1 MQSKSFCR
9 TLRVFQASDRCL
21 RLGARAGR
29 YDSTERH
36 CINCEGYNR
45 LRSENPA
52 VAFGPFCITR
62 DEFLDVKE
70 HRKNLKRDREANA
83 PPLVHAVIS
92 RLAHKSGNHPS
103 PVSTN
108 LSSSSQPQQFEQPL
122 APEHI
127 YWPGD
132 DLEAQIA
139 ATLWT
144 EEQLDMVS
152 RAIKNPIPPSF
163 SDLSQVGF

>member
-9 TLRVFQASDRCL
+9 TLRVFQVSDRCL
-21 RLGARAGR
+21 RLAARAGR

-122 APEHI
+122 
-127 YWPGD
+127 D
-132 DLEAQIA
+132 
-139 ATLWT
+139 
-144 EEQLDMVS
+144 V
-152 RAIKNPIPPSF
+152 AILF
-163 SDLSQVGF
+163 SDAHGRFLLKIFVLCIYITISCISHAHNLNTPAIPWK